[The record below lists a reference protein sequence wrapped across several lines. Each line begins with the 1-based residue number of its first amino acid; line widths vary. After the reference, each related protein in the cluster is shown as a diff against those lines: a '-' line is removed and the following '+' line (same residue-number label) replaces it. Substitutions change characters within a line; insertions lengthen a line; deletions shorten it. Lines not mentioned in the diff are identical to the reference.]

1 MYQTNSTNS
10 INSAMRAKSFAHLQ
24 RELWEGE
31 QDVYNPDVLMID
43 QVFDHYH
50 QSLKADP
57 KLSKMLI
64 SRKIDPDYI
73 DFFRIGFADRTLG
86 FELQS
91 PKCLLG
97 SRNRG
102 HLQRLG
108 LLKSTGHEFFR
119 GAMVIPYCDHDGKI
133 IGAYGRRPR
142 HQRRSPAYHLYWN
155 TQQVPLFNTPNA
167 CDHDSLILC
176 KSPVDALT
184 LFTAGIKNAVATMG
198 YRGFNEVQLNQLQQF
213 GVRRIYIAFDN
224 TPAANQYA
232 LLVAQALNAIGIA
245 CRRVKLP
252 LGHDVN
258 RYAMTQADFAS
269 VFNRLVDNAVPL
281 QLRYGELVPRVKD
294 DWLKQFVSIE
304 DCVSFYLE
312 EQKHSDN
319 AFRTINAAR
328 IHLDRFQE
336 YCHSRRVDQIT
347 SVNDKFLKSY
357 QHYLTRE
364 KNVFTGQ
371 VISRATQMERMD
383 TVSRMLSR
391 LHYYGILPELVTF
404 ATHHGLLH

>member
-86 FELQS
+86 YELQS

-155 TQQVPLFNTPNA
+155 AQLAPLFNISNA
-167 CDHDSLILC
+167 CMSDSLILC
-176 KSPVDALT
+176 KGPIDALT
-184 LFTAGIKNAVATMG
+184 LLTAGVKNSVATMG
-198 YRGFNEVQLNQLQQF
+198 YKGFNEVQLNQLQQS

-258 RYAMTQADFAS
+258 HYAMTQADFAS

-294 DWLKQFVSIE
+294 HWLKQFVSIE
-304 DCVSFYLE
+304 DCVAFYLE
-312 EQKHSDN
+312 EQKDSGN
-319 AFRTINAAR
+319 AFRTINTAR
-328 IHLDRFQE
+328 IHLERFQE
-336 YCHSRRVDQIT
+336 YCYSRGIEQIT
-347 SVNDKFLKSY
+347 AVGDELLKSY
-357 QHYLTRE
+357 QHYLIKE
-364 KNVFTGQ
+364 KNIFTGQ
-371 VISRATQMERMD
+371 IISRVTQMERMD
-383 TVSRMLSR
+383 AVSRMLSR
-391 LHYYGILPELVTF
+391 LRYYGITSELVKF
-404 ATHHGLLH
+404 EAHAGSLH

>member
-10 INSAMRAKSFAHLQ
+10 INSAMQAKSFAYLQ
-24 RELWEGE
+24 RELWESQ
-31 QDVYNPDVLMID
+31 QDTYNPDALMIN

-50 QSLKADP
+50 QSLKAQP
-57 KLSKMLI
+57 KLSEMFV

-86 FELQS
+86 YELQS

-119 GAMVIPYCDHDGKI
+119 GAMVIPYFDHEGKV

-155 TQQVPLFNTPNA
+155 TQQAPLFNMPNA
-167 CDHDSLILC
+167 STHDSLILC
-176 KSPVDALT
+176 KSAVDILT
-184 LFTAGIKNAVATMG
+184 LLTAGVKNVVATMG
-198 YRGFNEVQLNQLQQF
+198 YKGFNEVQLHQLQQS
-213 GVRRIYIAFDN
+213 GVRCIYIAFDN
-224 TPAANQYA
+224 TPTANQYA
-232 LLVAQALNAIGIA
+232 MLVAQALNAVGIA
-245 CRRVKLP
+245 CRRMKLP
-252 LGHDVN
+252 LGHDIN
-258 RYAMTQADFAS
+258 RYAMTQTDFAS

-281 QLRYGELVPRVKD
+281 LLRYGELVPSVKD

-304 DCVSFYLE
+304 DCVNFYLE
-312 EQKHSDN
+312 EQKHSGN
-319 AFRTINAAR
+319 TSRTVNTAR

-336 YCHSRRVDQIT
+336 YCHSQGIEQIT
-347 SVNDKFLKSY
+347 AVGDELLKSY
-357 QHYLTRE
+357 QRYLIKE

-371 VISRATQMERMD
+371 IISLVTQMERME
-383 TVSRMLSR
+383 TVFRMLSR
-391 LHYYGILPELVTF
+391 LHYYGITAEPVAFVTH
-404 ATHHGLLH
+404 AGSLH

>member
-10 INSAMRAKSFAHLQ
+10 INSAVQAKSFAHLQ
-24 RELWEGE
+24 RELWESQ
-31 QDVYNPDVLMID
+31 QDAYSPDALMIK

-50 QSLKADP
+50 QSFKAHP
-57 KLSKMLI
+57 KLSEMLI
-64 SRKIDPDYI
+64 SRKIDPSYI
-73 DFFRIGFADRTLG
+73 DHFRLGFADRTLG
-86 FELQS
+86 YELQS

-97 SRNRG
+97 SQNRG

-108 LLKSTGHEFFR
+108 LLKPTGHEFFR
-119 GAMVIPYCDHDGKI
+119 GAMVIPYCDQDGKI

-155 TQQVPLFNTPNA
+155 IQQAPLFNMPNA
-167 CDHDSLILC
+167 STHDSLILC
-176 KSPVDALT
+176 KSAVDVLT
-184 LFTAGIKNAVATMG
+184 LLTAGVKNVVATMG
-198 YRGFNEVQLNQLQQF
+198 YKGFNEAQLNQLQQS
-213 GVRRIYIAFDN
+213 GVRCIYIAFDN
-224 TPAANQYA
+224 TPAANQCA
-232 LLVAQALNAIGIA
+232 LLVAQALNAVGIA

-252 LGHDVN
+252 LGHDIN
-258 RYAMTQADFAS
+258 RYAMTQTDLAN
-269 VFNRLVDNAVPL
+269 VFNRLVEDAVPL
-281 QLRYGELVPRVKD
+281 KLRYGELMPRIKD
-294 DWLKQFVSIE
+294 HWLKQFVSIE

-312 EQKHSDN
+312 EQKNSDN

-347 SVNDKFLKSY
+347 SVNDKLLKSY

>member
-1 MYQTNSTNS
+1 MYQTNSTSS
-10 INSAMRAKSFAHLQ
+10 INSAMQAKSFAHIQ
-24 RELWEGE
+24 RELWEPE
-31 QDVYNPDVLMID
+31 QDTYNADALMID

-50 QSLKADP
+50 QSLKAHP
-57 KLSKMLI
+57 KLSEMLI
-64 SRKIDPDYI
+64 SRKIDPSYI
-73 DFFRIGFADRTLG
+73 DHFRLGFADRTLG

-102 HLQRLG
+102 HLQRLS
-108 LLKSTGHEFFR
+108 LLKTTGHEFFR
-119 GAMVIPYCDHDGKI
+119 GAMVIPYCDQDGKI

-155 TQQVPLFNTPNA
+155 TQQAPFFNTPNSHA
-167 CDHDSLILC
+167 HNTLILC
-176 KSPVDALT
+176 KSAVDVLT
-184 LFTAGIKNAVATMG
+184 LLTAGIKNVVATMG
-198 YRGFNEVQLNQLQQF
+198 YKGFNEVQLNQLQQL
-213 GVRRIYIAFDN
+213 GIRCLYIAFDN

-232 LLVAQALNAIGIA
+232 LLVAQALNAVGIA
-245 CRRVKLP
+245 CRRMKLP

-258 RYAMTQADFAS
+258 RYAMTQADVAS

-304 DCVSFYLE
+304 DCVNFYLE
-312 EQKHSDN
+312 EQKHSGN

-336 YCHSRRVDQIT
+336 YCYSRGIEQI
-347 SVNDKFLKSY
+347 SAVGDELLKSY
-357 QHYLTRE
+357 QRYLIKE
-364 KNVFTGQ
+364 KNIFTGQ
-371 VISRATQMERMD
+371 IISLVTQMERME
-383 TVSRMLSR
+383 TVFRMLSR
-391 LHYYGILPELVTF
+391 LHYYGITAEPVAFVTH
-404 ATHHGLLH
+404 AGSLH